1 MKITILQKGQE
12 SVTLDLDQMT
22 SEERYELSSESIY
35 SDAIFSTEAITPDM
49 GLESMPRLSGIKP
62 IHFFLHNPSK
72 EMTSSRL
79 VTSLDKYMAAQKEN
93 VNRIKEYLEKKKWVN
108 VGMDGLS
115 KNPTLWTSLF
125 KVFGNG
131 YFQNSILQNS
141 RKNVIEKTYDGLKV
155 VWLYHDNSNDS
166 LKNKIKDKRTINDQ
180 VIGFLVLSKPNSEN
194 YFTKQITP
202 RLILKPAEVG
212 SGKSKYQDDRN
223 YTITSNSK

>member
-1 MKITILQKGQE
+1 MKITIQQKGQE
-12 SVTLDLDQMT
+12 SVTLDLSEAK

-35 SDAIFSTEAITPDM
+35 SDIILSTEAITPEM
-49 GLESMPRLSGIKP
+49 GLESMPRLSNIKP
-62 IHFFLHNPSK
+62 IYFVNPSK
-72 EMTSSRL
+72 SMTSSRL
-79 VTSLDKYMAAQKEN
+79 VTSLDKYMASQKEN
-93 VNRIKEYLEKKKWVN
+93 IDKIKKYIENKKWTN

-131 YFQNSILQNS
+131 YAQNAILQNS

-166 LKNKIKDKRTINDQ
+166 ERNKIKDKRAINDQ
-180 VIGFLVLSKPNSEN
+180 VIGFIVLSKQNSDY

-202 RLILKPAEVG
+202 RLILKPSEIG
-212 SGKSKYQDDRN
+212 SGKSNYTDNRN
-223 YTITSNSK
+223 YIITSNSK